1 MSDNSLQFQNLLFPH
16 EPFNP
21 RVVVLMGAWIV
32 IVPALVDGI
41 LLLRIHAV
49 YPYAR
54 TPHLK
59 FFFVMGVPVLTI
71 IARFINAAIF
81 LSRLKRPSTPARMH
95 MRGKLSRYSL
105 FTYPR
110 SKSSGHCNYS
120 TICTPDALAITQT
133 SESEPSSF
141 SSAIFLRRV
150 YTQATFS
157 RDGQ

>member
-32 IVPALVDGI
+32 IIPALVDGI

-54 TPHLK
+54 TPHVK

-81 LSRLKRPSTPARMH
+81 LSRFVKTINTSTDAYAGEALQVSTRFSPTLDQNRVGIAIIRRSVRPMPLPSR
-95 MRGKLSRYSL
+95 RLLNLSL
-105 FTYPR
+105 PVF
-110 SKSSGHCNYS
+110 
-120 TICTPDALAITQT
+120 
-133 SESEPSSF
+133 
-141 SSAIFLRRV
+141 RRQ
-150 YTQATFS
+150 YF
-157 RDGQ
+157 